1 MKLGGWQEVKK
12 KKNGFSFFCFDCFLF
27 FFFFLFL
34 IKNIQIYFRQFTR
47 HSVDRVI
54 GSAGASHPHK
64 HGSDVGV
71 YVKSAF
77 IWTTRA
83 NLFHRCID
91 YVWTLLFSFFTLSSL
106 CPLHDLL
113 CCVHRDKSS
122 TWVHQKEQY
131 ICVYTLQR
139 WNDILYLKENGG
151 VKSFSLNQGFHQN
164 VGPPV
169 E

>member
-64 HGSDVGV
+64 HGSDVLCMLEYMWNLHSFEQQEPICFTG
-71 YVKSAF
+71 AL
-77 IWTTRA
+77 TT
-83 NLFHRCID
+83 FEHYC
-91 YVWTLLFSFFTLSSL
+91 FLSSL
-106 CPLHDLL
+106 
-113 CCVHRDKSS
+113 
-122 TWVHQKEQY
+122 WVHCALYMTCSVAFTGTKVQLECIKRNSTFVS
-131 ICVYTLQR
+131 IR
-139 WNDILYLKENGG
+139 FNDEMTYCI
-151 VKSFSLNQGFHQN
+151 
-164 VGPPV
+164 
-169 E
+169 